1 MDKNGGFP
9 VRKLLVDQRVTPQ
22 IFGTAMSKS
31 GVTRGHQ
38 ALWKGLLR
46 WKELPSGLCLCFNL
60 PRPNRTCWNC
70 RRLKIHIISHHLTLK
85 EKCRTSFETDVP
97 YSTIFIHILS
107 YFPTFFPSVP
117 SAFLW
122 LSTSRAPEPAQG
134 ASVEV
139 GIPRTCGA
147 PDFVGDLQGI
157 FLAENQRFSIEE
169 TCEKKHQPFNHY
181 GIYPLVISQ
190 KMPWKMPWESTNHP
204 PGTLLRQKT
213 HWLILLPC

>member
-1 MDKNGGFP
+1 MDKNDDFP

-46 WKELPSGLCLCFNL
+46 WKELPSSLCLCFNL

-97 YSTIFIHILS
+97 YSSIFSHIFPLFSHLFHQHFCGFPRAELPSQRKGLASRSEFHAPAVPLILS
-107 YFPTFFPSVP
+107 
-117 SAFLW
+117 A
-122 LSTSRAPEPAQG
+122 
-134 ASVEV
+134 
-139 GIPRTCGA
+139 
-147 PDFVGDLQGI
+147 
-157 FLAENQRFSIEE
+157 
-169 TCEKKHQPFNHY
+169 
-181 GIYPLVISQ
+181 IYREYS
-190 KMPWKMPWESTNHP
+190 
-204 PGTLLRQKT
+204 
-213 HWLILLPC
+213 